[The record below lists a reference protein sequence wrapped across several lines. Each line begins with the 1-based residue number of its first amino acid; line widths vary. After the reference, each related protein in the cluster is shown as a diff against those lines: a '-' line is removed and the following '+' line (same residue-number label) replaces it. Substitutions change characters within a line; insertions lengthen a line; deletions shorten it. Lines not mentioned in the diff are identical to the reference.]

1 MKLGSQ
7 TKNILPFLD
16 ENSEKITS
24 RRFRQYMPVVCL
36 GGENPFEI
44 KEQYVVSS

>member
-24 RRFRQYMPVVCL
+24 RRFRQYMPVVW